1 MEECKGIYKLQE
13 GGLLMKQFNPIWMDP
28 KEFQGKRVLVTSG
41 TKGGMG
47 EAIVITTAHRTSGG
61 NRRTGCFS
69 CFRPRLL
76 HSGSGAYH

>member
-1 MEECKGIYKLQE
+1 ME
-13 GGLLMKQFNPIWMDP
+13 QFNPIWMDP

-47 EAIVITTAHRTSGG
+47 EAIVNRLTKAGATVITTAHRTSGG